1 MFTSII
7 TQSSGVN
14 MNYGSMSIQY
24 VLICTAVS
32 IFLGLGIASIYML
45 QGGNSKNFSI
55 SVAILPVVIQVV
67 IMMVNGNLGTG
78 VAVAGAFSLVRFR
91 SVPGNSKEICF
102 VFFSMA
108 IGLATGMGFIA
119 FAVCMAVIIGVLLF
133 VLSKSKFG
141 EIADSSKVLKI
152 TIPENLDY
160 GVVFD
165 DIFESFTSMATLE
178 KVKTVNLGSMYE
190 LTYRIKLKCANEEK
204 KMIDELRCRNG
215 NLTIICSR
223 PQIGKEQL

>member
-1 MFTSII
+1 MFGSIL
-7 TQSSGVN
+7 QSAGTIE
-14 MNYGSMSIQY
+14 GGLSMQSAM
-24 VLICTAVS
+24 ICTVVS
-32 IFLGLGIASIYML
+32 IFLGLGIALTYML
-45 QGGNSKNFSI
+45 QGGKSKNFSI
-55 SVAILPVVIQVV
+55 SVAILPLIIQVV

-102 VFFSMA
+102 VFFAMA
-108 IGLATGMGFIA
+108 IGLATGMGFVV
-119 FAVCMAVIIGVLLF
+119 FAICMAVIIGAVLL

-141 EIADSSKVLKI
+141 ESEEKDKMLKV

-160 GVVFD
+160 TGVFND
-165 DIFESFTSMATLE
+165 LFEKFTREVSLE

-190 LTYRIKLKCANEEK
+190 LSYRIVLKDNKMEK
-204 KMIDELRCRNG
+204 ALIDEMRCRNG
-215 NLTIICSR
+215 NLTIVCAK